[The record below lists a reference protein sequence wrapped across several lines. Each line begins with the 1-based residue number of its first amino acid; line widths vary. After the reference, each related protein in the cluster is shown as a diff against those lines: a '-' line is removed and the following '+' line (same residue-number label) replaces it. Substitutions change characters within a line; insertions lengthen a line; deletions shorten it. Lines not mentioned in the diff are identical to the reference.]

1 MTNHD
6 YTRFDEYDDVEPDIN
21 DHRFRTPDDVREW
34 VRQDLLISCKAY
46 NEIWLLD
53 SDGVYIG
60 CYTSRSVVRI
70 RNLAADPA
78 QLLEATRVALAE
90 VAHPHWLIFENREG
104 SEGDPRPTKGDTRAF
119 VALREAVA
127 PSATLV
133 DAVILGERRSWSLH
147 ELLAPGEPYS
157 LRAL

>member
-1 MTNHD
+1 MTSHD
-6 YTRFDEYDDVEPDIN
+6 YARFDEYDDVEPDIN
-21 DHRFRTPDDVREW
+21 DHRFCTPDDVRDW
-34 VRQDLLISCKAY
+34 VRQDSLISCKAY

-53 SDGVYIG
+53 SDGAYVG

-70 RNLAADPA
+70 RDLAADPSR
-78 QLLEATRVALAE
+78 LLEATRLARAE

-104 SEGDPRPTKGDTRAF
+104 SERNPSPTKGDTQAF

-133 DAVILGERRSWSLH
+133 DAVIIGAHGSWSLH

-157 LRAL
+157 LRAS